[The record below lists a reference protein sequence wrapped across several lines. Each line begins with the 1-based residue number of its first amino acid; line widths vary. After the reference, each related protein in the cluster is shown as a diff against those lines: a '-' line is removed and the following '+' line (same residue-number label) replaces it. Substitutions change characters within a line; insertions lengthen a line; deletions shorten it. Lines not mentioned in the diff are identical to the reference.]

1 MGESYMQP
9 ASIIRDAIRL
19 LFATLDHAFYSILQA
34 VYELFFNVA
43 SAEIISDSTV
53 MTFFGRIQLIL
64 GVFMMFQLAMTI
76 LKGIVNPDSFMDAKT
91 GAGNLITRIITALV
105 LLTMLVPLNIPANNE
120 YEEQVRSNGILFGTL
135 YSLQHRLLANNT
147 LGILIFGN
155 NSVDYVSSNSDTSE
169 LRKSSRVFTATVMKS
184 FYRINLLPE
193 SQRTQH
199 QEGKDDA
206 IFNANRVCKNIDND
220 LLTAYTRE
228 DADPDDITGM
238 VNETCL
244 VNVQGHILPR
254 KMYAFTYMPLLS
266 LIVAIVF
273 IFILISFSVD
283 VAVRAIKL
291 AVLRL
296 IAPIPII
303 GYMDPK
309 GSKDSSFN
317 AWTKAVTST
326 YLDLF
331 IRLASVYFVIFLISD
346 IIRNGL
352 VVNHHGG
359 VLGFFTTILIF
370 IGLFVFAKQAPK
382 FIKEVLGLK
391 GDTGNIFSGLG
402 TIVGAGAAVSGVVS
416 GGISNAVANHKP
428 GDTSF
433 KNVGK
438 TVLAGLTGAVGGGYA
453 AGRAFWKS
461 KDGSSGDVMKAVRAH
476 NAKNYSNAADDST
489 FWGRRKTEFAS
500 ALGLKNNLQKM
511 DDKIAYYGAAESAMK
526 RITNAFDGNG
536 DYKVKYTG
544 DDLVDSY
551 GNKIIEKGKKYSLKD
566 FKDIYSRVQAS
577 GDNRV
582 ISAVDSVMKNAQ
594 GKRLDELR
602 SIGREE
608 LVRRVNST
616 DEAWKEWTNNDLIAY
631 DSAKTIYD
639 VAQKYKDEPIFARF
653 KDADGKQYKFED
665 AELEWGSVFKHEAGQ
680 AGKAA
685 DQIKNSGEY
694 SRAKADAQRVT
705 DSQKK

>member
-43 SAEIISDSTV
+43 SAEIISDSTIT
-53 MTFFGRIQLIL
+53 TFFGRIQLIL
-64 GVFMMFQLAMTI
+64 GVFMLFQLAMTI

-120 YEEQVRSNGILFGTL
+120 YEEQVRTNGILFGTL

-147 LGILIFGN
+147 LGKLIFGN
-155 NSVDYVSSNSDTSE
+155 NSVDYVSADSDTSE
-169 LRKSSRVFTATVMKS
+169 LRKSSKIFTATVMKS

-193 SQRTQH
+193 DQRTQH

-206 IFNANRVCKNIDND
+206 IFNANRVCQNIDDN
-220 LLTAYTRE
+220 LLSAYTKE
-228 DADPDDITGM
+228 DADPDDIAGM

-244 VNVQGHILPR
+244 VTQQGHILPR

-346 IIRNGL
+346 IIRNGI

-359 VLGFFTTILIF
+359 ILGFLTTVLIF

-391 GDTGNIFSGLG
+391 GDTGNIFGGLSAITGSLAAAAG
-402 TIVGAGAAVSGVVS
+402 TVGSARTNYRASKEENAALHPDSKWNEARNVVSAIAGGIGGGVVGAKALMG
-416 GGISNAVANHKP
+416 
-428 GDTSF
+428 
-433 KNVGK
+433 
-438 TVLAGLTGAVGGGYA
+438 
-453 AGRAFWKS
+453 
-461 KDGSSGDVMKAVRAH
+461 KDGSAKAVIAAQNQRNAQRAAHSTGFGRMQDSAYGLFTGQSLATGGNNRLKGAQEWVKAQSAFKSALEEEAKKNGKDIDLGVDSAGNVIHGRYEELERAVAGGADANGQITFQGHKYDVSIFGQSFMDDALKKQVKDYQSGNFKAGKDSYQSLIAAGGKLYSKRQDAIRTAGDVDTSKIADEAVRVEMTARMKNYRDHIDDIDTYGKAV
-476 NAKNYSNAADDST
+476 
-489 FWGRRKTEFAS
+489 
-500 ALGLKNNLQKM
+500 
-511 DDKIAYYGAAESAMK
+511 GAAN
-526 RITNAFDGNG
+526 T
-536 DYKVKYTG
+536 
-544 DDLVDSY
+544 
-551 GNKIIEKGKKYSLKD
+551 
-566 FKDIYSRVQAS
+566 
-577 GDNRV
+577 V
-582 ISAVDSVMKNAQ
+582 IS
-594 GKRLDELR
+594 
-602 SIGREE
+602 EE
-608 LVRRVNST
+608 QNSMRQRMRRAN
-616 DEAWKEWTNNDLIAY
+616 E
-631 DSAKTIYD
+631 
-639 VAQKYKDEPIFARF
+639 
-653 KDADGKQYKFED
+653 
-665 AELEWGSVFKHEAGQ
+665 
-680 AGKAA
+680 
-685 DQIKNSGEY
+685 
-694 SRAKADAQRVT
+694 
-705 DSQKK
+705 QKK